1 MQDCSRDWVDKR
13 CVCISRNAS
22 PSDWFISSRLAS
34 YAGPVT
40 RSHRGGGHSTCA
52 TWLPYP
58 PKPPLFSAMLAV
70 SVAVSE
76 LVVHELCVAVG
87 VLCGGCCVRRA
98 GPCVFLAGRPDTA

>member
-1 MQDCSRDWVDKR
+1 
-13 CVCISRNAS
+13 
-22 PSDWFISSRLAS
+22 
-34 YAGPVT
+34 
-40 RSHRGGGHSTCA
+40 
-52 TWLPYP
+52 
-58 PKPPLFSAMLAV
+58 MLAV